1 MSRERQAALIV
12 EEDEAEPFRVFSE
25 PGPSVTVEPHGDR
38 TLITASGDVR
48 GRAQEVAN
56 IIQRLDPFE
65 HPRITLDLRKAHTIS
80 PLIIHALMRAWERR
94 DRTFGCIRVQTVP
107 GEVARYVHQ
116 LRLEHALDLQHEIGD
131 AAGPALQPVQWE
143 AAQLGSIE
151 HFHRLLDAAQA
162 KDLDGFLSLTH
173 QAHPICEGAGAPA
186 GGTAI
191 GKWCG
196 HCPLAEQYGGCHP
209 LLDQMNR
216 AAQAGNWEAAQ
227 MLVLALIAEVAG
239 GPLGK
244 DA

>member
-1 MSRERQAALIV
+1 MSRERQTTLTV
-12 EEDEAEPFRVFSE
+12 EEDEVEAF
-25 PGPSVTVEPHGDR
+25 PSASVHTPKITVEPHGDR
-38 TLITASGDVR
+38 TLITASGNVR
-48 GRAQEVAN
+48 VRAQEVAN
-56 IIQRLDPFE
+56 IIQHLDPFE
-65 HPRITLDLRKAHTIS
+65 HPRVTLDLRKAHTIS
-80 PLIIHALMRAWERR
+80 PLVIHALMRAWERR
-94 DRTFGCIRVQTVP
+94 DRTFGCIRVQTAP
-107 GEVARYVHQ
+107 GEVARYVQQ
-116 LRLEHALDLQHEIGD
+116 LRLEHALDLQHEIGE
-131 AAGPALQPVQWE
+131 AGGPTLQPIQWE

-162 KDLDGFLSLTH
+162 KDLDRFLSLTH

-216 AAQAGNWEAAQ
+216 AAHAGNWEAAQ
-227 MLVLALIAEVAG
+227 MLVLALIAEIAG